1 MRGACGIFFRKYLN
15 ISAVG
20 STANNCCVEN
30 PHRGEIITFNL
41 ITLQDTIR
49 IPPGRFGD
57 PLEKV
62 GHDQLKMKYEGMVD
76 EDLGY
81 VIAVTDIRVS
91 PIGKILPGDGAT
103 HHKVTFSLLAF
114 YPNMQEVVEGEV
126 VEVADF
132 GVFIRIGP
140 IDALL
145 HMSQLLDDFI
155 SYDEKQG
162 VLMGKE
168 TKRRVAAGDRMR
180 VRITAVSLG
189 RGGGSGKIGVT
200 ARQPFL
206 GKIEWIEKDV
216 ARVKGVGQK
225 EESEG

>member
-1 MRGACGIFFRKYLN
+1 
-15 ISAVG
+15 V
-20 STANNCCVEN
+20 
-30 PHRGEIITFNL
+30 TFNL
-41 ITLQDTIR
+41 VTLEDTVR
-49 IPPGRFGD
+49 IPPDRFGD

-62 GHDQLKMKYEGMVD
+62 GYDQLKIRYEGMVD
-76 EDLGY
+76 EELGY
-81 VIAVTDIRVS
+81 VIAVTDIEVS

-114 YPNMQEVVEGEV
+114 YPKIQEIVEGEV

-145 HMSQLLDDFI
+145 HVSQLLDDFI

-168 TKRRVAAGDRMR
+168 TKRRVAAGDHMR

-189 RGGGSGKIGVT
+189 RSGESGKVGVT

-206 GKIEWIEKDV
+206 GKIEWIETDLAK
-216 ARVKGVGQK
+216 VKGTETK
-225 EESEG
+225 EEPLKQ